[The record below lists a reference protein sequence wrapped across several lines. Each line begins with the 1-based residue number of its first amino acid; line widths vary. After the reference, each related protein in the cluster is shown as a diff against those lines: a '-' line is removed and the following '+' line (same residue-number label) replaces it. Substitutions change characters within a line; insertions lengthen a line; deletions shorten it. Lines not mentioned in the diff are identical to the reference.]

1 MTDTTLNVPAHIADR
16 IAARKAEGSRSAV
29 LDAVVGEGTSI
40 PKISIRASRYRL
52 VDGDIETVIG
62 TSLDVVI
69 IGSNP
74 KVSKAYFDKPYDSS
88 AADMFPVCTS
98 ANGITPDEST
108 ENPVSPSCAT
118 CPHNVLG
125 SKINNSGA
133 KSKTCSDTRALAV
146 IAASDPSKV
155 YQLLVPISAMKALRV
170 YFKHLNNYGVIPEE
184 AITQLG
190 FDDHADYPKITF
202 SLKGYVTP
210 AALPAIEAV
219 QSTDGFNAAI
229 LQDVAARA
237 LPAPGE
243 VAPAPVAAPVA
254 APVVEAAPVAP
265 VAAPVVEAAPVAP
278 VVAPVVE
285 AAPVAPVVED
295 TTPDAAPDAIA
306 AELLSIFGNA

>member
-16 IAARKAEGSRSAV
+16 IAARKAEGTRSAV

-125 SKINNSGA
+125 SKITNSGA

-202 SLKGYVTP
+202 TLKGYVTP

-243 VAPAPVAAPVA
+243 AVPAQVVAPR
-254 APVVEAAPVAP
+254 VVEAVAVTTTP
-265 VAAPVVEAAPVAP
+265 KAP

-306 AELLSIFGNA
+306 AELQSIFGNA